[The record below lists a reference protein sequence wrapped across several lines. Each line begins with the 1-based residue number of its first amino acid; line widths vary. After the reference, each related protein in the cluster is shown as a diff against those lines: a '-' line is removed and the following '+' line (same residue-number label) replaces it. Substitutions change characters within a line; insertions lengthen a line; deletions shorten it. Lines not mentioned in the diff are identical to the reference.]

1 MMLPT
6 RLIAV
11 VPIRRL
17 QKNLV
22 GVVRGGRSPSFA
34 APTPRGARIRVQRWR
49 FFGSWLN
56 LFDLAVTVLSL
67 LPLGRILPQCV
78 ATT

>member
-1 MMLPT
+1 
-6 RLIAV
+6 
-11 VPIRRL
+11 
-17 QKNLV
+17 
-22 GVVRGGRSPSFA
+22 
-34 APTPRGARIRVQRWR
+34 VQRWR
-49 FFGSWLN
+49 FFGRWLN